1 MKDDSKNKLVKS
13 LILNLSE
20 IFDDKKFSFPR
31 KEILL
36 RRSFTESWFS
46 DTLGW
51 LLDPKGSHGF
61 GVKFANE
68 FLVKIAKER
77 SSVENK
83 DKYARRTTYLKH
95 GQSGKGQL
103 SRSFSVRNSS
113 SVRELYLPDF
123 SSGKKKQRGRFCDVA
138 LLDLDIKDGL
148 VVIIE
153 NKLFTN
159 NHSGQLTDTLILAND
174 KFKKARVREFVY
186 LTLDGAEPVP
196 PSGNEDFRDW
206 VRLSWCVSVKG
217 ILDNLSLKS
226 IHNEVDDL
234 RNLLS
239 WIQQLKLL
247 EVKEAKSGTQI
258 HAQMKDFFL
267 SSTAEYILEELNRLG
282 SGKVGVWET
291 KKENI
296 NSFRL
301 THTSAPKRILYVEL
315 LKNFTITIYSKKS
328 SGSDKIIIPFGTH
341 PDQHYNL
348 MDIAAREIYYKHFGD
363 SVHRY
368 LSKKR
373 RPSSKVS
380 KGKRQDEILF
390 SFIHK
395 YQCELKVMFAAKDF
409 IK

>member
-1 MKDDSKNKLVKS
+1 MA
-13 LILNLSE
+13 
-20 IFDDKKFSFPR
+20 
-31 KEILL
+31 
-36 RRSFTESWFS
+36 
-46 DTLGW
+46 W

-83 DKYARRTTYLKH
+83 PEYTRKATYLKH
-95 GQSGKGQL
+95 GQAGKGQL
-103 SRSFSVRNSS
+103 SRSFSLRNSS

-206 VRLSWCVSVKG
+206 VRLSWVTTIKEIIYG
-217 ILDNLSLKS
+217 LSFKS
-226 IHNEVDDL
+226 GSEEVVDL
-234 RNLLS
+234 LNLLS

-282 SGKVGVWET
+282 SGKAGVWET

-328 SGSDKIIIPFGTH
+328 SSSDKIIIPFGTH

-390 SFIHK
+390 TFIHK